1 MDLSRLRRSE
11 IVGALAG
18 LALILSLGLQWFS
31 LTSGPERMQQNAYIC
46 GEGDLKCSGWE
57 TFPILRWLLILVA
70 LAPLILA
77 YLVATDAQLSWPAG
91 ELTTIVGL
99 TAITLI
105 GYNGV
110 VDKPG
115 NAVQEFGVSPSYG
128 YWFALLATIVLT
140 VAGGMRTVESGG
152 GAPRKPPATF

>member
-11 IVGALAG
+11 TLGALAG
-18 LALILSLGLQWFS
+18 FVLIISLFFEWFS
-31 LTSGPERMQQNAYIC
+31 LTGGPERAEQNDYIC
-46 GEGDLKCSGWE
+46 GTGNLSCSGWE
-57 TFPILRWLLILVA
+57 TFPILRWLLIAGA

-91 ELTTIVGL
+91 EVTTIVGFV
-99 TAITLI
+99 AITLI
-105 GYNGV
+105 AYNGI

-115 NAVQEFGVSPSYG
+115 EFGSSLSIG
-128 YWFALLATIVLT
+128 YWLALVSAMALT
-140 VAGGMRTVESGG
+140 LFGGMRTVESGG